1 MEGLKNPLLPR
12 VVSNRYLK
20 KEFIM
25 ANSKKLKMVFLTDAK
40 TNLNVIIPDP
50 KEGLTLANAKEAA
63 KNMIPV
69 LMNTKGARAE
79 SLKSAV
85 LVTTTEEELQ

>member
-1 MEGLKNPLLPR
+1 
-12 VVSNRYLK
+12 
-20 KEFIM
+20 M

-63 KNMIPV
+63 KDMIPV

-85 LVTTTEEELQ
+85 LETTTEEELQ